1 MLFIQIFPYKI
12 PSFEIKNNIFETTP
26 FRRSFLFIP
35 KVYFTFK
42 LKKVIKKVQKN
53 YYAKKQ
59 QIFEFVKI
67 KLEVKV
73 LIFKESFLEE
83 RPCPDESLKVCSA

>member
-1 MLFIQIFPYKI
+1 LFIA
-12 PSFEIKNNIFETTP
+12 
-26 FRRSFLFIP
+26 

-83 RPCPDESLKVCSA
+83 GPLPDESLKLCSA